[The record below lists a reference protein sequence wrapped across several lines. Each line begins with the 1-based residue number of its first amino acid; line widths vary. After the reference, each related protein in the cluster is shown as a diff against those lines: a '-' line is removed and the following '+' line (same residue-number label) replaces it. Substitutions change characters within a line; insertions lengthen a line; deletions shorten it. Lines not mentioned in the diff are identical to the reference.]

1 MGSEARR
8 VGTSSAPTCFS
19 DMSTA
24 SISSAPTPVPATD
37 SQPRFNVLCR
47 PSHVGPMSRRQTAS
61 GTGDRQGRSTSRPG
75 TASVGSG
82 QVYPH
87 PSPHK
92 REARGMPNVAGL
104 VGEPT
109 LAAATPHELRATYE
123 GLLGL

>member
-1 MGSEARR
+1 MGSEA
-8 VGTSSAPTCFS
+8 SAWDEFGADVFLGYEYRLCIKRADTGPGDGLAAAFQRAV
-19 DMSTA
+19 STFA
-24 SISSAPTPVPATD
+24 RWA
-37 SQPRFNVLCR
+37 
-47 PSHVGPMSRRQTAS
+47 MSRRQTAS